1 MLHLGYRCRAFEPCH
16 PNYIFNIIVLIMEN
30 NIIVEF
36 KETYMP
42 HSVKRTCNNMTKN
55 QIIEMYDLNSS
66 DIEWYKFI
74 EE

>member
-1 MLHLGYRCRAFEPCH
+1 MLHLGCRGRAFESLYPD
-16 PNYIFNIIVLIMEN
+16 YIFNIIVLIMEN

-42 HSVKRTCNNMTKN
+42 YSVKRTCNNMTKN
-55 QIIEMYDLNSS
+55 QIIKMYDLNSS